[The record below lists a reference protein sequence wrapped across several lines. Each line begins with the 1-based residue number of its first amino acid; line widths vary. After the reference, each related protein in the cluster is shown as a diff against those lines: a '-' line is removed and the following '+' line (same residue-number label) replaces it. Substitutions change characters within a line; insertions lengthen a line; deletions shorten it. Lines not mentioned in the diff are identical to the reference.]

1 MIRHLKKRR
10 RDLICPRS
18 TLKTPQTC
26 SRAKTLCCSSHLAL
40 CACARLSGSGA
51 PVSRLEAELVEQ
63 VRPLSHESLQTRAW
77 RKQRQPS
84 AGELRSDRNNHRRSA
99 FKTLCQS
106 SETGIQ
112 RRPKESTDSPQK
124 RLNYFIEINSL
135 LSQ

>member
-1 MIRHLKKRR
+1 M
-10 RDLICPRS
+10 
-18 TLKTPQTC
+18 
-26 SRAKTLCCSSHLAL
+26 
-40 CACARLSGSGA
+40 
-51 PVSRLEAELVEQ
+51 SRLEAELVEQ

-84 AGELRSDRNNHRRSA
+84 AGGLRSDRNNHRRSA

-124 RLNYFIEINSL
+124 RLNSFIEINSL
-135 LSQ
+135 LSQRIISIFGLLLNRTQNHREQTPLLKTLTFVTAK